1 MKFNLNEKK
10 KDTILFAFIL
20 ILAISIRL
28 ISWPNAIS
36 QINIDE
42 AMTAFNAN
50 CIATSG
56 TDMYGTSFPVY
67 LEAWGWAGQSVMLL
81 YSMAFFIKLFG
92 LSMITIR
99 LPMLIISIISIIV
112 FYDFVKRIFSNTK
125 LALAAMAFISI
136 CPWHFMQSIW
146 SIDCNM
152 FPHFMLISVYLLYRG
167 ITDKKWMLYLSMLF
181 FALTMYTYG
190 VSIYIVP
197 FFLLISAIYLFIKK
211 KVTIKNLLICI
222 GIYLLF
228 SSPILAMY
236 VINAL
241 HINNNISIGS
251 ITIQYFAN
259 NARTSDM
266 LFFSENILDTFIA
279 NLKSLSKVFFM
290 QYDAN
295 LPWNA
300 TKQFGTVYHLSIVFF
315 VIGILHLVIHKKSA
329 FSPAHDCFAIGTTQ
343 EKQTIGTFL
352 FSTWLILSFLLGIL
366 INEVNVN
373 RLNIIW
379 FPTAFFSFYG
389 IYVFCTTIG
398 KNRKVVKYG
407 ISLIYLVLF
416 ISFTCYF
423 YQTHTNQIAS
433 SWCFANKTTDAI
445 HYATCELG
453 KEVVFYSNS
462 SSHIYLKI
470 QDALDGTSS
479 TLVKSLTAFENK
491 LEERKENEAFIIL
504 NKDLPKTSID
514 INDYTYQYFGDTVLF
529 Y

>member
-10 KDTILFAFIL
+10 KNTILFAFIL
-20 ILAISIRL
+20 ILAIGIRL

-81 YSMAFFIKLFG
+81 YFMAFFIKLFG
-92 LSMITIR
+92 FSMITIR
-99 LPMLIISIISIIV
+99 LPMLLISIISIIV
-112 FYDFVKRIFSNTK
+112 LYNFTKRIFGNTK
-125 LALAAMAFISI
+125 LALGAMAFVSI

-152 FPHFMLISVYLLYRG
+152 FPHFMLISIYLLYRG

-211 KVTIKNLLICI
+211 KVSIKNLLICI

-228 SSPILAMY
+228 SAPILAMY

-241 HINNNISIGS
+241 HINTNISIGP

-279 NLKSLSKVFFM
+279 NLKSLSKVFLL

-300 TKQFGTVYHLSIVFF
+300 TKQFGTLYHLSIIFF
-315 VIGILHLVIHKKSA
+315 VIGVLYLVIH
-329 FSPAHDCFAIGTTQ
+329 Q
-343 EKQTIGTFL
+343 EKRNIATFL
-352 FSTWLILSFLLGIL
+352 FSTWLILSFFLGIV

-379 FPTAFFSFYG
+379 FPTIFFSFYG
-389 IYVFCTTIG
+389 IYVFCNTIC
-398 KNRKVVKYG
+398 KNRKIVKYG
-407 ISLIYLVLF
+407 IAFIYIVLF
-416 ISFTCYF
+416 TSFTCYF
-423 YQTHTNQIAS
+423 YQTHTKEIAS
-433 SWCFANKTTDAI
+433 SWCFANQTTDAI
-445 HYATCELG
+445 HYATCDLE
-453 KEVVFYSNS
+453 KEVVFYTNS
-462 SSHIYLKI
+462 SAHIYLKF
-470 QDALDGTSS
+470 QDALDNTSS
-479 TLVKSLTAFENK
+479 TLIHDLMDFENK
-491 LEERKENEAFIIL
+491 LKTRAENEAFIIL
-504 NKDLPKTSID
+504 NKDLQKTSIHLD
-514 INDYTYQYFGDTVLF
+514 NYTYQYFGDTVLI